1 MVKFGPQ
8 KFDGNKKCVSLFD
21 MSARKVGSISSF
33 QPVTLEARQTRLEL
47 STDSVAVH
55 KSGIEFRSPTPF
67 TPWTEMTVALAT
79 SKEGKLHC
87 TGVVV
92 SCSGNKHMGY
102 RVSML
107 FTSLTKQAQAQLDVL
122 ARSAVGAS

>member
-1 MVKFGPQ
+1 
-8 KFDGNKKCVSLFD
+8 
-21 MSARKVGSISSF
+21 MSARKVGSIGF

-67 TPWTEMTVALAT
+67 TPWTEMTVALT
-79 SKEGKLHC
+79 SPNGKLHC

-92 SCSGNKHMGY
+92 NCSGNKHMGY
-102 RVSML
+102 RISML
-107 FTSLTKQAQAQLDVL
+107 FTSLTKQAQAQLNVMAQSDL
-122 ARSAVGAS
+122 GAG

>member
-1 MVKFGPQ
+1 
-8 KFDGNKKCVSLFD
+8 

-47 STDSVAVH
+47 STDSVAIH

-67 TPWTEMTVALAT
+67 NPWTEMTVALA
-79 SKEGKLHC
+79 SPRGGKINC

-92 SCSGNKHMGY
+92 NCSGNKHLGY

-107 FTSLTKQAQAQLDVL
+107 FTSLTKQAQAQLNVM
-122 ARSAVGAS
+122 ARSDVGAG

>member
-1 MVKFGPQ
+1 
-8 KFDGNKKCVSLFD
+8 
-21 MSARKVGSISSF
+21 MSARKAVNSF

-67 TPWTEMTVALAT
+67 AEWTEMTVTL
-79 SKEGKLHC
+79 SSPQQGKVHC

-92 SCSGNKHMGY
+92 NCSGNKHMGY

-107 FTSLTKQAQAQLDVL
+107 FTSLTKQAQAQLSVM
-122 ARSAVGAS
+122 AQSALGAG

>member
-1 MVKFGPQ
+1 
-8 KFDGNKKCVSLFD
+8 

-33 QPVTLEARQTRLEL
+33 QPVTVEARQTRLEL
-47 STDSVAVH
+47 STDTVAVH

-67 TPWTEMTVALAT
+67 AEWTEMTVALAT
-79 SKEGKLHC
+79 PKQGKLHC

-92 SCSGNKHMGY
+92 SCSGNKHIGY

-107 FTSLTKQAQAQLDVL
+107 FTSLTKQAQSQLNVI
-122 ARSAVGAS
+122 ARSAVGAG

>member
-1 MVKFGPQ
+1 
-8 KFDGNKKCVSLFD
+8 

-33 QPVTLEARQTRLEL
+33 QPVTLEARKTRLEL

-67 TPWTEMTVALAT
+67 NPWTEMTVTLA
-79 SKEGKLHC
+79 SSREGKVHC

-92 SCSGNKHMGY
+92 NCSGNKHMGY

-107 FTSLTKQAQAQLDVL
+107 FTSLTKQAQVQLQNL
-122 ARSAVGAS
+122 AHSDVGAG

>member
-1 MVKFGPQ
+1 
-8 KFDGNKKCVSLFD
+8 
-21 MSARKVGSISSF
+21 MSARKVGSIGF

-67 TPWTEMTVALAT
+67 TPWTEMTVALA
-79 SKEGKLHC
+79 SPNKGKLHC

-92 SCSGNKHMGY
+92 NCSGNKHMGY

-107 FTSLTKQAQAQLDVL
+107 FTSLTKQAQAQLNVMAQSDL
-122 ARSAVGAS
+122 GAG

>member
-1 MVKFGPQ
+1 
-8 KFDGNKKCVSLFD
+8 
-21 MSARKVGSISSF
+21 MSARKVGSIASF

-47 STDSVAVH
+47 STDSVAIH

-67 TPWTEMTVALAT
+67 NPWTEMTVTLA
-79 SKEGKLHC
+79 SPDGKVHC

-92 SCSGNKHMGY
+92 NCSGNKHLGY

-107 FTSLTKQAQAQLDVL
+107 FTSLTKQAQAQLNIL
-122 ARSAVGAS
+122 SRSDVGAG

>member
-1 MVKFGPQ
+1 
-8 KFDGNKKCVSLFD
+8 
-21 MSARKVGSISSF
+21 MSARKVGSIGSF

-67 TPWTEMTVALAT
+67 TPWTEMTVAL
-79 SKEGKLHC
+79 SSPRGGKLHC

-92 SCSGNKHMGY
+92 NCSGNKHMGY
-102 RVSML
+102 RISML
-107 FTSLTKQAQAQLDVL
+107 FTSLTKQAQAQLNLL
-122 ARSAVGAS
+122 ARSDLGAG